1 MKLQLTALISA
12 LFLAAACTGSKV
24 AVEPIQAFNAETYLG
39 TWHEIARMDHRFE
52 RGLDT
57 VSATYTER
65 PDGKFT
71 VYNIGCKTKS
81 KKWNDIKG
89 SARLSRGDDVG
100 QLSVSFFWPISAPY
114 IIFEMDEAAADYAY
128 VSGGTDRYL
137 WLLARKTE
145 VSDERKADFVEK
157 AKALG
162 YDLEKLVW
170 VSHDPVC
177 PDRNS

>member
-1 MKLQLTALISA
+1 MLV
-12 LFLAAACTGSKV
+12 AACTGTKV
-24 AVEPIQAFNAETYLG
+24 PVTPISNFDSDAYLG
-39 TWHEIARMDHRFE
+39 TWHEIARTEHRFE

-57 VSATYTER
+57 VSATYSLR
-65 PDGKFT
+65 PDGKIK

-81 KKWNDIKG
+81 KKWNDITG
-89 SARLSRGDDVG
+89 SAHLSKGDDVG

-137 WLLARKTE
+137 WLLARTTE
-145 VSDERKADFVEK
+145 VSEARKADFVEK

-162 YDLEKLVW
+162 YDTDDLVW

-177 PDRNS
+177 PDRGS